1 VGWLG
6 TLICL
11 GVAKLLYE
19 ERRRAEE
26 MFRKF
31 IEKELPRA
39 CMTAYI
45 MVVAALTQIKRPED
59 LLRVL
64 QQV

>member
-1 VGWLG
+1 M
-6 TLICL
+6 
-11 GVAKLLYE
+11 AKLLYE